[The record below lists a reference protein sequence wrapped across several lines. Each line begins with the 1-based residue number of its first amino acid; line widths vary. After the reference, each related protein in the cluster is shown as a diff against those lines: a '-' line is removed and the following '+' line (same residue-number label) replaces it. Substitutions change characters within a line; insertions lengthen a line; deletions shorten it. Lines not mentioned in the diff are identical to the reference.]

1 MEPKTR
7 DVVSAGVLALVLMVA
22 VVLLVWAAIPA

>member
-7 DVVSAGVLALVLMVA
+7 DVVGAGVLALVLVLA
-22 VVLLVWAAIPA
+22 VLVLVWAAIPA